1 MSLEQRLADLG
12 LQLPPVPKPIGNYVA
27 GVPVGNLLFMSG
39 IGPRKPEGGVVAGRV
54 GADLNVQQGYDA
66 AEAGKMWRI
75 RSPKSDQAQ
84 TILADETARAFNGEV
99 SVAEALDNA
108 ARKID
113 RLGL

>member
-1 MSLEQRLADLG
+1 MGAFPARRSTILG
-12 LQLPPVPKPIGNYVA
+12 GPYEPWQGPVLKA
-27 GVPVGNLLFMSG
+27 L
-39 IGPRKPEGGVVAGRV
+39 
-54 GADLNVQQGYDA
+54 QQGYDA

>member
-1 MSLEQRLADLG
+1 MGAFPARRSTILSGPYEPWQG
-12 LQLPPVPKPIGNYVA
+12 PVLKA
-27 GVPVGNLLFMSG
+27 L
-39 IGPRKPEGGVVAGRV
+39 
-54 GADLNVQQGYDA
+54 QQGYDA

-84 TILADETARAFNGEV
+84 TILADETARALNGEV

>member
-1 MSLEQRLADLG
+1 MGAFPSRKSTILNGPYEPWQG
-12 LQLPPVPKPIGNYVA
+12 PVLKA
-27 GVPVGNLLFMSG
+27 L
-39 IGPRKPEGGVVAGRV
+39 
-54 GADLNVQQGYDA
+54 QQGYDV

-84 TILADETARAFNGEV
+84 TILADETARAINGEV
-99 SVAEALDNA
+99 SVAEALENA